1 MRCLLVRINN
11 GMNKFFATV
20 RVRGQVL
27 RTAVFADSALHARLI
42 LEYQFGLG
50 SVVVHPV
57 KTANAKEQYTPL
69 QEIINAIKPLTPQQ
83 ARIETLK
90 KQKDVASQN
99 LKAERERQ
107 KITRAQQQLRTSNIK
122 KTSA

>member
-1 MRCLLVRINN
+1 
-11 GMNKFFATV
+11 MNKFFATV

-27 RTAVFADSALHARLI
+27 RTAVFADSSLHARLI
-42 LEYQFGLG
+42 LEYQFGFG
-50 SVVVHPV
+50 SVAGIPV
-57 KTANAKEQYTPL
+57 KSTNSNENYTPL

-83 ARIETLK
+83 ARIDTLK

-107 KITRAQQQLRTSNIK
+107 KITRAQQQLRTSSAK
-122 KTSA
+122 KSPA

>member
-1 MRCLLVRINN
+1 
-11 GMNKFFATV
+11 MNKFFATV
-20 RVRGQVL
+20 RVRGQFL

-50 SVVVHPV
+50 SVVVHPA
-57 KTANAKEQYTPL
+57 KTANTKEQYTPL

-83 ARIETLK
+83 ARIDTLR

-107 KITRAQQQLRTSNIK
+107 KITRAQQQLRTSSMK
-122 KTSA
+122 KSSA